1 MGPGMQVY
9 SRYRKVQD
17 QDGNPVP
24 VEQALRLINA
34 ALGEVRDLDV
44 QIASLARAGS
54 GLRAESEALRAV
66 LCLFDA
72 RRSAARDALHSALAT
87 HRFATLVTGLRDLA
101 EQPGP
106 DRADDGLDQAD
117 RLIRRTHRRLR
128 KAGEQLHPEASP
140 ATLHRARIRA
150 KQFRYA
156 LECFSELYGKPARR
170 LMRRA
175 ARLQDVLGGAQ
186 DAAVLQELLR
196 LLSQPE
202 HDLPPTSVFLL
213 GQLSE
218 VYAERMRLARAE
230 APAAYNRLTGRPW
243 KRLKQR
249 ARFNELLG
257 EEHVAE
263 IVKLLKRSMQRL
275 RAAQHFAELVLED
288 LGIEKL
294 LGVFPL
300 VERLGFVEALV
311 ALQADHLHA
320 APGGN
325 RLGKLSLADARGAFD
340 QDRLLDL
347 LR

>member
-1 MGPGMQVY
+1 M
-9 SRYRKVQD
+9 RLTDLARAR
-17 QDGNPVP
+17 
-24 VEQALRLINA
+24 VEQQLAALCAHEAGVRTDDDPEKVHQMRVASRRLRAALRLFEAVLPPAASSLQDELAWIAA

-106 DRADDGLDQAD
+106 DRADDGLDVAD

-140 ATLHRARIRA
+140 ATLHRARIRV

-170 LMRRA
+170 LIRRA

-249 ARFNELLG
+249 A
-257 EEHVAE
+257 
-263 IVKLLKRSMQRL
+263 Q
-275 RAAQHFAELVLED
+275 RAAEPEPF
-288 LGIEKL
+288 
-294 LGVFPL
+294 
-300 VERLGFVEALV
+300 R
-311 ALQADHLHA
+311 
-320 APGGN
+320 
-325 RLGKLSLADARGAFD
+325 
-340 QDRLLDL
+340 
-347 LR
+347 

>member
-1 MGPGMQVY
+1 M
-9 SRYRKVQD
+9 RLRD
-17 QDGNPVP
+17 LARAR
-24 VEQALRLINA
+24 VEQQLAALCAHEAGVRTANDPEKVHQMRVASRRLRAALRLFEAVLPPAAGSLQDELAWIAA

-54 GLRAESEALRAV
+54 GLRAESEALGAV
-66 LCLFDA
+66 LCLLDA
-72 RRSAARDALHSALAT
+72 RRSAARQALHSALAT

-106 DRADDGLDQAD
+106 DRADDGLDVAD
-117 RLIRRTHRRLR
+117 LLIRRTHRRLR

-170 LMRRA
+170 LIRRA
-175 ARLQDVLGGAQ
+175 VRLQDVLGGAQ
-186 DAAVLQELLR
+186 DAAVLQELMR

-249 ARFNELLG
+249 ART
-257 EEHVAE
+257 A
-263 IVKLLKRSMQRL
+263 I
-275 RAAQHFAELVLED
+275 LET
-288 LGIEKL
+288 
-294 LGVFPL
+294 
-300 VERLGFVEALV
+300 
-311 ALQADHLHA
+311 
-320 APGGN
+320 
-325 RLGKLSLADARGAFD
+325 
-340 QDRLLDL
+340 
-347 LR
+347 